1 MASHPRPT
9 SPFMLGQAY
18 RLQLTSFTS
27 FLHRVTG
34 VFLALGIAALVY
46 WLIAAATSAEAFD
59 QAQEIAASIIGRT
72 ALLLWTGAF
81 FYHLLN
87 GLRHLAWDA
96 GWGFSLDRADL
107 QRRADADRLGVRL
120 LGAGESVMA
129 SPHRNLRSDLGRV
142 RGLGSAKEGVQHW
155 WMQRVTAIA
164 LIPLSLWFVACIVFL
179 LDVDRATAVDWLG
192 SPVTLGLMSLFLI
205 ALVYH
210 AVLGLQVVVE
220 DYIHSHAA
228 KITLLLLI
236 QFAGIALAA
245 AGIIAMLMITIYG

>member
-1 MASHPRPT
+1 M
-9 SPFMLGQAY
+9 
-18 RLQLTSFTS
+18 
-27 FLHRVTG
+27 
-34 VFLALGIAALVY
+34 
-46 WLIAAATSAEAFD
+46 TSARG
-59 QAQEIAASIIGRT
+59 S
-72 ALLLWTGAF
+72 
-81 FYHLLN
+81 
-87 GLRHLAWDA
+87 
-96 GWGFSLDRADL
+96 
-107 QRRADADRLGVRL
+107 
-120 LGAGESVMA
+120 
-129 SPHRNLRSDLGRV
+129 LRSDLGRV

-210 AVLGLQVVVE
+210 AILGLQVVIE

-228 KITLLLLI
+228 KMTLVLLV